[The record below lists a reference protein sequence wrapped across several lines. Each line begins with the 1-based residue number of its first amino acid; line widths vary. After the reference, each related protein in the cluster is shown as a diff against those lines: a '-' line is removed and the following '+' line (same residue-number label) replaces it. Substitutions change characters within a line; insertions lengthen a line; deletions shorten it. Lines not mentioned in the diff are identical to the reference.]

1 MSKETMTIETTKQSH
16 SEQQAWAQLS
26 GICEMVAKLTREGAA
41 KVYAETLSLSECAE
55 RIRDTDFD
63 ASEFNDASEN
73 EQLALMREKVAELI
87 SDETIDPD
95 DFKYDEDSAREAI
108 QEDPLSVQV
117 RSDWY
122 SPGDEEGQKPS
133 EFEILLCTGGP
144 AVRIRGELDAHL
156 QPHRAWIEH
165 QDWGTPWTQIF
176 GLDSCQQEALMTY
189 CGQFY
194 FGE

>member
-1 MSKETMTIETTKQSH
+1 MSRETTTVEETKQSH

-41 KVYAETLSLSECAE
+41 REYVKQKSRAELLTLTREAGLSESW
-55 RIRDTDFD
+55 DDGPDD
-63 ASEFNDASEN
+63 A
-73 EQLALMREKVAELI
+73 LREDVAQLI
-87 SDETIDPD
+87 SDETIEPD
-95 DFKYDEDSAREAI
+95 DFKFDQEAAHETI
-108 QEDPLSVQV
+108 QEDALSVEV
-117 RSDWY
+117 REPWHDVGQDDVR
-122 SPGDEEGQKPS
+122 PEE
-133 EFEILLCTGGP
+133 FCILLCTGGP

-176 GLDSCQQEALMTY
+176 GLDSYQQEALLTY
-189 CGQFY
+189 CQQFF

>member
-1 MSKETMTIETTKQSH
+1 MSKTIETNETREQSH

-26 GICEMVAKLTREGAA
+26 GICEMVAKLTREG
-41 KVYAETLSLSECAE
+41 S
-55 RIRDTDFD
+55 
-63 ASEFNDASEN
+63 ASEYVKELSR
-73 EQLALMREKVAELI
+73 EQCTKLMGDNGTYALPDETDEEVRAHLAELI
-87 SDETIDPD
+87 SDETIEPD
-95 DFKYDEDSAREAI
+95 DFEFDEDAAREAI

-176 GLDSCQQEALMTY
+176 GLDSCQQEALLTY
-189 CGQFY
+189 CQQFF